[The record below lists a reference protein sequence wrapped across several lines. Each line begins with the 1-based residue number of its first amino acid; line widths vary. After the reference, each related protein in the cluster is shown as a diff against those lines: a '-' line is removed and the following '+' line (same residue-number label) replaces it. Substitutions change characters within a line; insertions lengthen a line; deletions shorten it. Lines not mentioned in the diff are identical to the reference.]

1 MNYSKYIAKKRV
13 LSNRV
18 CAVMFYISKNDLRY
32 VISIKGECKEMI
44 SFYQIYSK
52 KEKII
57 GSTVVLYNDREFP
70 VMDGY
75 YVFQGCH
82 F

>member
-1 MNYSKYIAKKRV
+1 
-13 LSNRV
+13 
-18 CAVMFYISKNDLRY
+18 
-32 VISIKGECKEMI
+32 MI